1 MDGFREAFLGLR
13 VSPQTVTSVRTNLET
28 DAQFEHL
35 QSRVTADGKTRV
47 IRKPSPT
54 PTPALS
60 PPPITKEA
68 PPAAPITVEEIEA
81 VEAVSPEC
89 PTPVGTSR
97 GNARGH
103 ALAVAPA
110 AHRVLGARRRTGARR
125 SSRRPRLADRRG
137 QSVARFD
144 HAEIDRSSAFR
155 AFERSRRRDLLR
167 VLLDD
172 QRVSVF
178 ETSRRREVLSFTHRP
193 NLTRPIL
200 GGLPHIGSSPLFDM
214 RDPPGPTPT
223 GSPAKGTHYRLQT
236 SVCGY
241 IYTALNTELS

>member
-81 VEAVSPEC
+81 VEAVRAT
-89 PTPVGTSR
+89 TPPP
-97 GNARGH
+97 
-103 ALAVAPA
+103 APA
-110 AHRVLGARRRTGARR
+110 TTAGLITI
-125 SSRRPRLADRRG
+125 
-137 QSVARFD
+137 
-144 HAEIDRSSAFR
+144 E
-155 AFERSRRRDLLR
+155 
-167 VLLDD
+167 
-172 QRVSVF
+172 
-178 ETSRRREVLSFTHRP
+178 REVLRECFFWTIHAIARDATET
-193 NLTRPIL
+193 LTREFL
-200 GGLPHIGSSPLFDM
+200 D
-214 RDPPGPTPT
+214 
-223 GSPAKGTHYRLQT
+223 RLDRRLA
-236 SVCGY
+236 
-241 IYTALNTELS
+241 TAEPSQ

>member
-1 MDGFREAFLGLR
+1 MPLHAEAATPAGDALIRPRIRMDGFREAFLGLR

-144 HAEIDRSSAFR
+144 HAEIDRSSAFI
-155 AFERSRRRDLLR
+155 DCKR
-167 VLLDD
+167 VYA
-172 QRVSVF
+172 
-178 ETSRRREVLSFTHRP
+178 VLYIVTLSP
-193 NLTRPIL
+193 VL
-200 GGLPHIGSSPLFDM
+200 GGNARG
-214 RDPPGPTPT
+214 
-223 GSPAKGTHYRLQT
+223 
-236 SVCGY
+236 GY
-241 IYTALNTELS
+241 W